1 MREMAKRRIALRI
14 KLLPVAQ
21 KALSGLTLTSFPDLS
36 LGTLLQS
43 QCPSFWSFCRPG

>member
-1 MREMAKRRIALRI
+1 MRKMAKRLIALRI
-14 KLLPVAQ
+14 ELFSVAQ

-43 QCPSFWSFCRPG
+43 QCPVFWSFCRPG